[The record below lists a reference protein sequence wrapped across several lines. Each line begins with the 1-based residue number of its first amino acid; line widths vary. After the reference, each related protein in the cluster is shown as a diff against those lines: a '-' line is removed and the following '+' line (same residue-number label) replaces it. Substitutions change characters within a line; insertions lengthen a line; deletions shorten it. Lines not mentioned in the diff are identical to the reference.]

1 MQCHVYASVRKH
13 DTYLWLDGPQRLDN
27 LPDALRELL
36 GELRFVLELDLQPD
50 RSLPRE
56 DAGTVLEN
64 LRTRG
69 WHLQLPPGEA
79 TD

>member
-1 MQCHVYASVRKH
+1 MQCHVYASVRRQ
-13 DTYLWLDGPQRLDN
+13 DTYLWLDDPQRIDT
-27 LPDALRELL
+27 LPETLHELL
-36 GELRFVLELDLQPD
+36 GELRFVIELDLQPD

-56 DAGTVLEN
+56 DAGLVLEN
-64 LRTRG
+64 LRTQG